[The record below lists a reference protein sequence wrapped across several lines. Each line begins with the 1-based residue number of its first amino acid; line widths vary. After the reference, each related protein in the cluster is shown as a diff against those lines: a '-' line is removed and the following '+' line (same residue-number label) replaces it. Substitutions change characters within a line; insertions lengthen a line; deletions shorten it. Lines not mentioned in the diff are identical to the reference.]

1 MQFYAVDHLYE
12 VFIANTLVQAPEI
25 RHTHAQ
31 THTHTHTYTHTHTHT
46 SARIRTPNILPSV
59 QRAEDIH
66 FRAVSADEKWKRNGK
81 FARVDTL
88 VLSKIGQLIF

>member
-1 MQFYAVDHLYE
+1 MDHIYE

-31 THTHTHTYTHTHTHT
+31 THTPPHTHTHTHT
-46 SARIRTPNILPSV
+46 HTPYILPSV
-59 QRAEDIH
+59 QQAEDIH

-81 FARVDTL
+81 FTRVDTL